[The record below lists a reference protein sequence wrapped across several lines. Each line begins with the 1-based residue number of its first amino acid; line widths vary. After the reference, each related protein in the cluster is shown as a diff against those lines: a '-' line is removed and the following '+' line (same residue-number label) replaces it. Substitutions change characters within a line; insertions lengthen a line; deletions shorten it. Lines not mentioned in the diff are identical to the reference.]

1 MNMKAISAS
10 WITSTLMILI
20 GIMVA
25 TAVVPIDAREEGAG
39 LGVSVVDGH
48 VVVGEG
54 PICEDACAAA
64 PTSCAACLVA
74 SGQLNAFY
82 EEPAPVQ
89 RLNLR
94 EAGYLDSIAYPV
106 IDLGPYYNIF
116 AGPDAPIVSHI
127 FQRTMNLMNGYDK
140 DAEISM
146 DSGERL
152 PMSTGVS
159 PSLCNLHGNGTT
171 DVGLFGSYY
180 ADPLF
185 RAVAGLPPCSEE
197 PGTVDWAPRGDIGFA
212 SVSDYATAAAK
223 NGAIECMS
231 DSLDFQ
237 EALAERLMDV
247 DDPDTMARELFWATA
262 NAATASNGYA
272 LFKNATTYADEK
284 WDSIRRCHQAGGEN
298 ALDQAR
304 LRALRDA
311 GRLLVYD
318 LSHLETLSASQEDL
332 PVGNTFGAQAF
343 FEVEDALVDGD
354 RSVKALAICLS
365 TLEDGTSEE
374 RTVRVYTPE
383 LSPGAFA
390 IAAWHF
396 RASVEN
402 YFVFVSHMYE
412 LHLRDAVT
420 TYAILNTIDPED
432 PVGASPHPLRRL
444 TDTFSDPRFNLAFGT
459 NFAASW
465 PRQLEQF
472 YVNEGNALRLW
483 DDYAAGRFD
492 PHGDGEPNTSWNA
505 VDPVKVA
512 TERLG
517 LNPEFW
523 GGDDL
528 PGFSVIDVHRRT
540 YALASDLAAEY
551 VDSHWPTDDDVA
563 GDAGLASFAA
573 YIAAPEA
580 GNMPLTGN
588 ENGAIRTAAELKTV
602 LANYLYRLFMHAM
615 ASHAPFG
622 SQSTVNLVR
631 CPPGMRPGASLPD
644 PATAY
649 STEQILAFGPTIEQ
663 AWLHTDFIANFVAT
677 TPFSDRMEL
686 VADDLLEG
694 LGPAFAALLATPDT
708 TGGYLIN
715 PSGKDFQICS
725 GGRMSP
731 TNIEF

>member
-1 MNMKAISAS
+1 MWLSHRRVNKAIGH
-10 WITSTLMILI
+10 WLRN
-20 GIMVA
+20 
-25 TAVVPIDAREEGAG
+25 VVPSA
-39 LGVSVVDGH
+39 VSALAH
-48 VVVGEG
+48 
-54 PICEDACAAA
+54 
-64 PTSCAACLVA
+64 LK
-74 SGQLNAFY
+74 
-82 EEPAPVQ
+82 
-89 RLNLR
+89 
-94 EAGYLDSIAYPV
+94 DSIA
-106 IDLGPYYNIF
+106 DEC
-116 AGPDAPIVSHI
+116 PIAVNASAVEARHGLMV
-127 FQRTMNLMNGYDK
+127 FEKKKTMSILSKERHWVFVCLCVCVCESMMAHRVHDVYIYDK

-185 RAVAGLPPCSEE
+185 RGVAGLPPCSDE

-237 EALAERLMDV
+237 EAVAERLMDV

-284 WDSIRRCHQAGGEN
+284 WDSIRRCHQVGGGGIED

-318 LSHLETLSASQEDL
+318 LSYLETLSASQEDL
-332 PVGNTFGAQAF
+332 PVGKTFGSQAF

-412 LHLRDAVT
+412 LHLRHCT
-420 TYAILNTIDPED
+420 GEKCRP
-432 PVGASPHPLRRL
+432 PL
-444 TDTFSDPRFNLAFGT
+444 
-459 NFAASW
+459 
-465 PRQLEQF
+465 
-472 YVNEGNALRLW
+472 
-483 DDYAAGRFD
+483 
-492 PHGDGEPNTSWNA
+492 
-505 VDPVKVA
+505 
-512 TERLG
+512 
-517 LNPEFW
+517 
-523 GGDDL
+523 
-528 PGFSVIDVHRRT
+528 
-540 YALASDLAAEY
+540 
-551 VDSHWPTDDDVA
+551 
-563 GDAGLASFAA
+563 
-573 YIAAPEA
+573 
-580 GNMPLTGN
+580 
-588 ENGAIRTAAELKTV
+588 
-602 LANYLYRLFMHAM
+602 
-615 ASHAPFG
+615 
-622 SQSTVNLVR
+622 
-631 CPPGMRPGASLPD
+631 
-644 PATAY
+644 
-649 STEQILAFGPTIEQ
+649 
-663 AWLHTDFIANFVAT
+663 
-677 TPFSDRMEL
+677 
-686 VADDLLEG
+686 
-694 LGPAFAALLATPDT
+694 
-708 TGGYLIN
+708 
-715 PSGKDFQICS
+715 
-725 GGRMSP
+725 
-731 TNIEF
+731 